1 MQLKDLLTEDRAV
14 SPVIG
19 VILMV
24 AITVILAAVIGTF
37 VLGLG
42 DQVSESAPQASF
54 SFDFNVSGNN
64 SVTITHEGGETLEAS
79 NIGVEGDRTSL
90 SFELAV
96 DLSFS
101 LTVAEALLLSA
112 RERDESRGA
121 HYRTDA
127 PDVDPDWRRNILVDR
142 GDTGFELT
150 TRGVADPSEAVSE
163 AVEVGYELD
172 YHHLE

>member
-1 MQLKDLLTEDRAV
+1 DLLWDHA
-14 SPVIG
+14 G
-19 VILMV
+19 ILRNGESLSDG
-24 AITVILAAVIGTF
+24 LAALDALRERTG
-37 VLGLG
+37 
-42 DQVSESAPQASF
+42 
-54 SFDFNVSGNN
+54 
-64 SVTITHEGGETLEAS
+64 
-79 NIGVEGDRTSL
+79 NIGVDGDRTSL

-101 LTVAEALLLSA
+101 LTVAETMLLAA

-150 TRGVADPSEAVSE
+150 TRGVAEPSEAISE
-163 AVEVGYELD
+163 AVDVGYELD